1 VTGEIIMTRRLPDC
15 QEPAAEKLEKLDRMA
30 RRILSEIGI
39 RILSRSGLDLLAEK
53 GVTFK
58 GDRALF
64 SSDQVDGLLAKAPA
78 RFTLHGIS
86 PAHDVTLGDGSSS
99 LAAGYGCASVMD
111 PDGNIRN
118 AIFQDHVDLVKLV
131 QVSDLF
137 HINGGI
143 LAQPSDV
150 AADASHLAMMYAALI
165 GSDKCVFGIPGSR
178 AHMEDIMTLAAIR
191 TGGKAAFA
199 QTPRVLTMISPVSP
213 LQVDDTGLSAMDV
226 AGQYGQPVIL
236 SPGVAAGTTGPIDLA
251 GNVAMATA
259 EALGLIC
266 MAQTL
271 HPGTPV
277 IFGLQCYGSDMKT
290 GNISIGSP
298 AYALQAKYC
307 AALARYYGVPSR
319 AGGSVTDAKSLSAP
333 AGYESMLSMFTA
345 LQNRIS
351 LIVHSAGILDS
362 FAAVS
367 FEKFIMDL
375 EIIRMIHFYMD
386 DMTVD
391 DATLNFDLIDSVG
404 PGGLF
409 LTTMD
414 TMKKCRTHT
423 WNPRVALRGHLA
435 GMSPREKLLRNIHD
449 TRNQM
454 MARYEAPQIAPDVR
468 DAMDTFMRTKGVD
481 PDDLPLYH

>member
-1 VTGEIIMTRRLPDC
+1 MTRRLPDC
-15 QEPAAEKLEKLDRMA
+15 QEPAAENLEKLDRMA

-39 RILSRSGLDLLAEK
+39 RILSRPYLDLLSEK
-53 GVTFK
+53 GVAIQS
-58 GDRALF
+58 DRVRF
-64 SSDQVDGLLAKAPA
+64 SPAQVAELLASAPD

-86 PAHDVTLGDGSSS
+86 PAHDIILGDGSSS

-143 LAQPSDV
+143 LAQPSDM
-150 AADASHLAMMYAALI
+150 AADVSHLAMMYAALT
-165 GSDKCVFGIPGSR
+165 GSDKCIFGIPGSR

-213 LQVDDTGLSAMDV
+213 LQVDDTGLSALDV
-226 AGQYGQPVIL
+226 AGHYGQPVIL

-266 MAQTL
+266 MAQVL

-277 IFGLQCYGSDMKT
+277 IFGIQCYGSNMTT

-298 AYALQAKYC
+298 AYALQARYC
-307 AALARYYGVPSR
+307 AALARYYGLPSR

-345 LQNRIS
+345 LQNKVS

-362 FAAVS
+362 FAAIS
-367 FEKFIMDL
+367 FEKFIMDQ
-375 EIIRMIHFYMD
+375 EIIRMIQFYMN

-391 DATLNFDLIDSVG
+391 DTTLNFDLIDAVG

-414 TMKKCRTHT
+414 TMKKCRIHT
-423 WNPRVALRGHLA
+423 WNPCVALRGHLA
-435 GMSPREKLLRNIHD
+435 GMSPREKLLKNIQD
-449 TRNQM
+449 TREQM
-454 MARYEAPQIAPDVR
+454 LARYEPPRIEPDVR
-468 DAMDTFMRTKGVD
+468 GAMDTFMRTKGVD
-481 PDDLPLYH
+481 PDALPLYH

>member
-1 VTGEIIMTRRLPDC
+1 VTGEIIMTRRLPDR

-39 RILSRSGLDLLAEK
+39 RILSRPYLALLSGK
-53 GVTFK
+53 GLSIQS
-58 GDRALF
+58 DRVRF
-64 SSDQVDGLLAKAPA
+64 SPDQVDELLAQAPS

-86 PAHDVTLGDGSSS
+86 PAHDVILGDGSSS

-150 AADASHLAMMYAALI
+150 APEVSHLAMIYAALTW
-165 GSDKCVFGIPGSR
+165 SDKCIFGIPGSR

-191 TGGKAAFA
+191 TGGKAAFG

-213 LQVDDTGLSAMDV
+213 LQVDDTGLCALDV
-226 AGQYGQPVIL
+226 AGHYGQPVIL
-236 SPGVAAGTTGPIDLA
+236 SPGVAAGATGPIDLA

-266 MAQTL
+266 MAQAL
-271 HPGTPV
+271 NPGAPA
-277 IFGLQCYGSDMKT
+277 IFGIQCYGSDMKT

-351 LIVHSAGILDS
+351 LIVHSAGIMDS
-362 FAAVS
+362 FAAIS

-375 EIIRMIHFYMD
+375 EIIQMIRFYMD

-423 WNPRVALRGHLA
+423 WNPCVALRGHLA
-435 GMSPREKLLRNIHD
+435 GMSPRDKLLKNIQD
-449 TRNQM
+449 TRDQM
-454 MARYEAPQIAPDVR
+454 LARYEPPQIEPDVR
-468 DAMDTFMRTKGVD
+468 GAMDTFMRSKGVD

>member
-1 VTGEIIMTRRLPDC
+1 MTDPLPAP
-15 QEPAAEKLEKLDRMA
+15 QTPAYEKLEKLDHMA
-30 RRILSEIGI
+30 RQILEQIGI
-39 RILSRSGLDLLAEK
+39 RILSRPFLALLSEKGLSVKEDRVVFAPDQISTLLARAPENFPLFAVNPFHDITIGK
-53 GVTFK
+53 GPS
-58 GDRALF
+58 R
-64 SSDQVDGLLAKAPA
+64 
-78 RFTLHGIS
+78 
-86 PAHDVTLGDGSSS
+86 

-111 PDGNIRN
+111 PDGNLRG

-131 QVSDLF
+131 HASELF

-150 AADASHLAMMYAALI
+150 DPGSSHLAMMYAALKY
-165 GSDKCVFGIPGSR
+165 SDKCIFGIQCSR
-178 AHMEDIMTLAAIR
+178 HKMEEIMALTAIR
-191 TGGKAAFA
+191 LGGKEALVH
-199 QTPRVLTMISPVSP
+199 TPRVLTMISPVSP
-213 LQVDDTGLSAMDV
+213 LQVDETGLEALDV
-226 AGQYGQPVIL
+226 AGQYHQPVII

-259 EALGLIC
+259 EALGLI
-266 MAQTL
+266 MIAQTL

-307 AALARYYGVPSR
+307 AALARYYHLPSR
-319 AGGSVTDAKSLSAP
+319 AGGATTDARNLSAQ
-333 AGYESMLSMFTA
+333 AGYESMLSLFTA
-345 LQNRIS
+345 MQNQVS

-362 FAAVS
+362 FAAIS

-375 EIIRMIHFYMD
+375 EIIQMIRFYMD

-391 DATLNFDLIDSVG
+391 DTTLNLDLIRSVG

-423 WNPRVALRGHLA
+423 WNPIVAVRGNLMN
-435 GMSPREKLLRNIHD
+435 MSPGEKFVKNIQD
-449 TRNQM
+449 TRERMLAQY
-454 MARYEAPQIAPDVR
+454 RQPDIDPAVLKN
-468 DAMDTFMRTKGVD
+468 MDDFMHQKGVD
-481 PDDLPLYH
+481 PDTLPLYY